1 MDGYLQ
7 RTHNQGNGKECPVVL
22 PVWGGRTRP
31 RQVSEVTKGHVGRR
45 WKMGD
50 RTLELLTD
58 ARALFLTPGLPLGD
72 TFLKYQ
78 GAH

>member
-1 MDGYLQ
+1 M
-7 RTHNQGNGKECPVVL
+7 
-22 PVWGGRTRP
+22 
-31 RQVSEVTKGHVGRR
+31 QVSEVTKGHVGRR